1 MMSTLLS
8 AALILTIS
16 SLATGADADDVFLL
30 ALGMASPESS
40 EDSSAASPS
49 SFWRCL
55 LGILL
60 LAWLAKKIA
69 VSLFPSAMFVFSLPP
84 FWRETQKWRQI
95 RKAERWTRR
104 VKMPQTLTYFL
115 KLPFK
120 HCGNILVKFN
130 DRPTSQSNSSE
141 GPSSPL
147 PFSSALK
154 RSHINPQILCPF
166 PFTGRT
172 NYS

>member
-16 SLATGADADDVFLL
+16 SLATGADAALLL
-30 ALGMASPESS
+30 ALGMSSTESS
-40 EDSSAASPS
+40 EDSAASPS

-60 LAWLAKKIA
+60 AWLAKK
-69 VSLFPSAMFVFSLPP
+69 LQFFPVCDVCFSLPS

-95 RKAERWTRR
+95 RRAERWNGIG
-104 VKMPQTLTYFL
+104 KYDISETLTYFL

-120 HCGNILVKFN
+120 HCGNILVK
-130 DRPTSQSNSSE
+130 
-141 GPSSPL
+141 
-147 PFSSALK
+147 
-154 RSHINPQILCPF
+154 I
-166 PFTGRT
+166 
-172 NYS
+172 